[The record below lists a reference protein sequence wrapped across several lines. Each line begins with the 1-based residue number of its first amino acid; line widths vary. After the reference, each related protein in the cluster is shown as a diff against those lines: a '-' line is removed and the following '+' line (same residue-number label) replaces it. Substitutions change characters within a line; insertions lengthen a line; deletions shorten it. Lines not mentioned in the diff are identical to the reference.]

1 MRLWCKIQRQR
12 LAEGYFYSMQ
22 KSSKRK
28 SLPRFTGLFSRLP
41 VRKSLLFICLLPS
54 LAVMAQQQGWVQIEG
69 ELKGDL
75 KGYNRIYMYTRLT
88 NDSAEIKDGH
98 YRFRFPYSKPG
109 MQMLYPQY
117 TKAMRQIYQPFGI
130 LITGPGTYHVYS
142 DISKGMHAS
151 RLEGPEDMIL
161 YKKFEDDQAAAIRA
175 MNEKLSDR
183 YGKSWW
189 SINEKSPY
197 YSSFI
202 KTRDSLEQHFVVP
215 VIDALVKNHPNSYAS
230 AFALAGAGRQTGS
243 LAVKKSWL
251 EHLSPTMRK
260 TAAGKEFADY
270 IQGLTASEIGSRVAN
285 FTLMNEKG
293 KPVQLNQFKGK
304 YLLIDFWASWCVPCR
319 RSFPHWREVYK
330 KYHANKNFEILA
342 VSIDENKQA
351 WLQAVAEE
359 NNPWPQ
365 VLDNKNLSQRGFAV
379 TSIPHSFLIS
389 PDGKILAQEVGFEP
403 DQKGEIEKL
412 LEKIFDN

>member
-1 MRLWCKIQRQR
+1 
-12 LAEGYFYSMQ
+12 MQ
-22 KSSKRK
+22 KVSQKEC
-28 SLPRFTGLFSRLP
+28 LHFFTGPLTKLP
-41 VRKSLLFICLLPS
+41 VKRCLLFIFLLPA
-54 LAVMAQQQGWVQIEG
+54 LAVMAQKQGWVDIDG

-75 KGYNRIYMYTRLT
+75 KGYNRIYMYTRLS
-88 NDSAEIKDGH
+88 NDSAEIRDGH
-98 YRFRFPYSKPG
+98 YRFRFPFSKPG
-109 MQMLYPQY
+109 MKMLYPQY
-117 TKAMRQIYQPFGI
+117 IKAMRQIYQPFGI

-151 RLEGPEDMIL
+151 RLEGPEDMML
-161 YKKFEDDQAAAIRA
+161 YKQFEDDQAAAISA
-175 MNEKLSDR
+175 MNKKLSEL

-189 SINEKSPY
+189 NINEKSPNY
-197 YSSFI
+197 ASFS
-202 KTRDSLEQHFVVP
+202 KSRDSLEQHFVVP

-251 EHLSPTMRK
+251 EHLSPSMRK
-260 TAAGKEFADY
+260 TAAGKEFVDY
-270 IQGLTASEIGSRVAN
+270 IQGLTASETGSRVAN

-293 KPVQLNQFKGK
+293 KPVQLSQFKGK

-342 VSIDENKQA
+342 ISIDENKEA
-351 WLQAVAEE
+351 WLKAVAEE

-365 VLDNKNLSQRGFAV
+365 VLDDKNLSQRGFAV
-379 TSIPHSFLIS
+379 TSIPHSFLID
-389 PDGKILAQEVGFEP
+389 PDGKILAQEIGFEP
-403 DQKGEIEKL
+403 DEKGKIEKL
-412 LEKIFDN
+412 LEKIFGN